1 MTSHLYKDC
10 FLPGVPYDCS
20 VNRLTGRPGGFP
32 SWLHRICKPFRSD
45 SYRSSLTG
53 LKSGHWVKV
62 YQFQPLLPSSSL
74 NEPHTLLWG
83 LLGLIYTV
91 TAIVYNC
98 PVEVTHFL
106 SYRNQFFQHSQTG
119 SFPACLIKLF
129 CSKTY
134 VECEKLAAPRKSDGE
149 MERFATRHPE
159 VFTSEPS
166 PESFQRLCSS
176 WSHIHTLN
184 YTIPSPFPYHSEFS
198 SSGELH
204 ITVLDQIQQSEDL
217 YYWDHMIAGKNN
229 WNTERFVSALHKYLP
244 PF

>member
-62 YQFQPLLPSSSL
+62 YQFHPLLPSSSL

-83 LLGLIYTV
+83 LLGLLYTV

-106 SYRNQFFQHSQTG
+106 TYRNQFFQHSQTG

-149 MERFATRHPE
+149 TRNGEICYKASRGLHLRGFTWEFSEALLQLESHPY
-159 VFTSEPS
+159 TKLHHS
-166 PESFQRLCSS
+166 L
-176 WSHIHTLN
+176 
-184 YTIPSPFPYHSEFS
+184 TIPISFRVFQLGRTSYY
-198 SSGELH
+198 SSGPD
-204 ITVLDQIQQSEDL
+204 TAVWGFVLLGSHDS
-217 YYWDHMIAGKNN
+217 
-229 WNTERFVSALHKYLP
+229 R
-244 PF
+244 